1 MTKRRILKIVGWF
14 VGIILSLVL
23 LISGAIYFFKDEI
36 IAVVLTEINAHLK
49 AKVEVKKV
57 DLSFWSSFPNLSVDF
72 NHVFISDTYEY
83 ASNKDTLF
91 FSEQVRF
98 RFNPMDIWREEYK
111 LKQID
116 IKPGTLQL
124 KVDEHGLVNY
134 DILKETSDTTETNF
148 AFDLQKVKIKDLQ
161 FSYTNRQINHRYAT
175 DLLSTELEG
184 KFADKVFTLHAKSSH
199 LVKETRSGQVN
210 FVSDRHADLDINVEI
225 DQEKG
230 TLKIPLTTI
239 YIERLP
245 FEFTGFLSPEKMK
258 FTIESKSLSLTDVVK
273 NFSLK
278 EVDHVKNYSGTGNVN
293 FFLNIEDNDRINDTK
308 IAIDC
313 QFNVKNGS
321 LKEPT
326 QNLQIS
332 LLNLSGN
339 YSNNKGN
346 GNEYL
351 ALNNIQFVTS
361 TGPFKGNLKI
371 TEFNAPRYQG
381 SANGSLNL
389 AVVHSIF
396 PIPSIEQIGGS
407 LQLNTDFHVKT
418 LSMNGK
424 SNYDIIQCEG
434 GIEFNDNYIQLI
446 DDKRQFNSING
457 AVYLKNNNVGINE
470 LTVKLGNSDLNIN
483 GLFNNIVGFFKKES
497 NLVAS
502 VSIQSNKMQLED
514 LGTTSKTV
522 QKQTNAKKEFIL
534 PQHVEG
540 KLNLLI
546 GKINY
551 ENHQFEQVQGEL
563 QLTNRTLNFSNIKFK
578 TSGANVSGNIRIKET
593 SEEYFQTVSN
603 LSSTNIQLRQLMKDW
618 NNFSQEVIRSEH
630 ISGQAAASLFLD
642 APFDLR
648 TGINF
653 KQIKSELNLKIE
665 NGRLK
670 DVETFK
676 SMVESMKSPT
686 TKLLLGANNIKSFGD
701 KLMDLRFET
710 LENTLY
716 IKDGVIT
723 IPEMK
728 INSSALNIET
738 KGTHS
743 FDNTI
748 DYRFSFRLKD
758 LKEKKTSEFGE
769 IVDDNTGFMVY
780 LRMYGNLDN
789 PQFAWDKDS
798 KAEDR
803 KAYNEQEKQNVKS
816 MLKSEFGIFK
826 KDSTVQHYQEVKKQ
840 KEVLEVEYGNDT
852 KQKEEFEQQK
862 KKKDSKL
869 NNFLDKM
876 KEEEKNRKK
885 VEVEFD

>member
-1 MTKRRILKIVGWF
+1 
-14 VGIILSLVL
+14 
-23 LISGAIYFFKDEI
+23 
-36 IAVVLTEINAHLK
+36 
-49 AKVEVKKV
+49 
-57 DLSFWSSFPNLSVDF
+57 
-72 NHVFISDTYEY
+72 
-83 ASNKDTLF
+83 
-91 FSEQVRF
+91 
-98 RFNPMDIWREEYK
+98 
-111 LKQID
+111 
-116 IKPGTLQL
+116 
-124 KVDEHGLVNY
+124 
-134 DILKETSDTTETNF
+134 
-148 AFDLQKVKIKDLQ
+148 
-161 FSYTNRQINHRYAT
+161 
-175 DLLSTELEG
+175 
-184 KFADKVFTLHAKSSH
+184 
-199 LVKETRSGQVN
+199 
-210 FVSDRHADLDINVEI
+210 
-225 DQEKG
+225 
-230 TLKIPLTTI
+230 
-239 YIERLP
+239 
-245 FEFTGFLSPEKMK
+245 
-258 FTIESKSLSLTDVVK
+258 
-273 NFSLK
+273 
-278 EVDHVKNYSGTGNVN
+278 
-293 FFLNIEDNDRINDTK
+293 
-308 IAIDC
+308 
-313 QFNVKNGS
+313 
-321 LKEPT
+321 
-326 QNLQIS
+326 
-332 LLNLSGN
+332 
-339 YSNNKGN
+339 
-346 GNEYL
+346 
-351 ALNNIQFVTS
+351 
-361 TGPFKGNLKI
+361 
-371 TEFNAPRYQG
+371 
-381 SANGSLNL
+381 
-389 AVVHSIF
+389 
-396 PIPSIEQIGGS
+396 
-407 LQLNTDFHVKT
+407 
-418 LSMNGK
+418 
-424 SNYDIIQCEG
+424 
-434 GIEFNDNYIQLI
+434 
-446 DDKRQFNSING
+446 
-457 AVYLKNNNVGINE
+457 
-470 LTVKLGNSDLNIN
+470 
-483 GLFNNIVGFFKKES
+483 
-497 NLVAS
+497 
-502 VSIQSNKMQLED
+502 
-514 LGTTSKTV
+514 
-522 QKQTNAKKEFIL
+522 
-534 PQHVEG
+534 
-540 KLNLLI
+540 
-546 GKINY
+546 
-551 ENHQFEQVQGEL
+551 QFEQVQGEL

-876 KEEEKNRKK
+876 KEEEKNRK
-885 VEVEFD
+885 